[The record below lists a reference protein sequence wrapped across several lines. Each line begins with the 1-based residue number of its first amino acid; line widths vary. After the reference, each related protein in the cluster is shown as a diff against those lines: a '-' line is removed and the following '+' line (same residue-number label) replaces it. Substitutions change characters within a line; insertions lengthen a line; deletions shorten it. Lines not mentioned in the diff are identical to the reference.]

1 MQEEIRPA
9 EPHDRQCDSLSAPT
23 ERLGRD
29 VQLGQALAQGVA
41 IYTQQASRTQLI
53 AFGPVERELEQRL
66 LECGQRRVVDCAIG
80 RACLRNPGFDSGF
93 EAIPRSLGASLAY
106 RRQDVLYRYA
116 IDHVLACHQRKPE
129 DRIAQF
135 D

>member
-41 IYTQQASRTQLI
+41 IYTQQASRTQVVVALGYYSVVGVPSQTI
-53 AFGPVERELEQRL
+53 RLDELRSGRWRL
-66 LECGQRRVVDCAIG
+66 TL
-80 RACLRNPGFDSGF
+80 
-93 EAIPRSLGASLAY
+93 
-106 RRQDVLYRYA
+106 
-116 IDHVLACHQRKPE
+116 PE
-129 DRIAQF
+129 G
-135 D
+135 